1 MMAPFIACKTVPKHC
16 LPRESMVMGG
26 VKLFGALRCA
36 PFQSLISVKPA
47 ERQLRDVDAVFL
59 FTTAALLPGLA
70 LCKCLLSNSS
80 SDLPFSIAFS
90 LFPSLAFFVLV
101 LCPLLLLLSSP
112 SLSNRNENISAYN
125 GEGRFGSIGL
135 LRVNKEAMPSSASL

>member
-1 MMAPFIACKTVPKHC
+1 
-16 LPRESMVMGG
+16 MGG

-47 ERQLRDVDAVFL
+47 ERQLGDVDAVFL

-90 LFPSLAFFVLV
+90 LFPSLAFFPPLARS
-101 LCPLLLLLSSP
+101 LCPPPALLT
-112 SLSNRNENISAYN
+112 IA
-125 GEGRFGSIGL
+125 F
-135 LRVNKEAMPSSASL
+135 KQK

>member
-1 MMAPFIACKTVPKHC
+1 
-16 LPRESMVMGG
+16 MGG

-80 SDLPFSIAFS
+80 SDLPFSFAFS
-90 LFPSLAFFVLV
+90 RWLFLTRSLPSPPPALLTSAF
-101 LCPLLLLLSSP
+101 
-112 SLSNRNENISAYN
+112 IQ
-125 GEGRFGSIGL
+125 
-135 LRVNKEAMPSSASL
+135 K